1 MHLFLLSI
9 NNSGS
14 SILYEK
20 IRQSKYTTTLPD
32 EGQFIQGFAG
42 PNPFVLNCPY
52 LFSERYHDFA
62 FEKNYDWDSIKI
74 LWNSFWKED
83 LIKVEKSPPNVVR
96 AHMLKRHFEN
106 SEFIIQVRNPYQI
119 ATSILKLRPDVS
131 IERSCMHV
139 ASCFFEQYKNYY
151 SYTDKVVKYEDMIY
165 NKDKINDIFKDLG
178 IIDFNLD
185 VNSRPVKHY
194 TESKIKNFD
203 KQVSDKVYK
212 IGKEIFNSVKTEIN
226 FFGYEL

>member
-32 EGQFIQGFAG
+32 EGQFIHGFAG

-52 LFSERYHDFA
+52 MFSEKYHDFA
-62 FEKNYDWDSIKI
+62 LEKNYDWESIKT
-74 LWNSFWKED
+74 LWNSFWED
-83 LIKVEKSPPNVVR
+83 NLIKVEKSPPNVVR
-96 AHMLKRHFEN
+96 VHMLKRHFEN

-119 ATSILKLRPDVS
+119 ATSILKLRPDIS

-151 SYTDKVVKYEDMIY
+151 SYTDKVVKYEDMVY
-165 NKDKINDIFKDLG
+165 NRGIVNNIFRDLG
-178 IIDFNLD
+178 IKDFDLD
-185 VNSRPVKHY
+185 ANSNPVKQY

-203 KQVSDKVYK
+203 KPVSDQVLKT
-212 IGKEIFNSVKTEIN
+212 GKEIFKSVETEIN

>member
-52 LFSERYHDFA
+52 MFSERYHDFA
-62 FEKNYDWDSIKI
+62 LERNYDWESIKT
-74 LWNSFWKED
+74 LWNSFWKEN
-83 LIKVEKSPPNVVR
+83 LIKVEKSPPNVIR
-96 AHMLKRHFEN
+96 AHMLKRHFNN
-106 SEFIIQVRNPYQI
+106 SEFVIQVRNPYQI
-119 ATSILKLRPDVS
+119 VTSILKLRPDISV
-131 IERSCMHV
+131 ERSCAHV
-139 ASCFFEQYKNYY
+139 ASCFFEQYKNYH
-151 SYTDKVVKYEDMIY
+151 SYTDKVIKYEDMIH
-165 NKDKINDIFKDLG
+165 NKDNINTIFKDLG

-185 VNSRPVKHY
+185 ADSNPVKQY
-194 TESKIKNFD
+194 SESKIKNFD
-203 KQVSDKVYK
+203 KPVSDKVYK
-212 IGKEIFNSVKTEIN
+212 IGKEIFQSVKEEID

>member
-32 EGQFIQGFAG
+32 EGQFIHGFAG

-52 LFSERYHDFA
+52 MFSERYHDFA
-62 FEKNYDWDSIKI
+62 LEKNYDWDSIKT
-74 LWNSFWKED
+74 LWNSFWEND

-106 SEFIIQVRNPYQI
+106 SEFVIQVRNPYQI
-119 ATSILKLRPDVS
+119 TTSILKLRPDIS

-151 SYTDKVVKYEDMIY
+151 SYTDKVVKYEDMVY
-165 NKDKINDIFKDLG
+165 NKDTVNNIFRDLG
-178 IIDFNLD
+178 IKDFDLD
-185 VNSRPVKHY
+185 TNSSPVKQY

-203 KQVSDKVYK
+203 KPVSDQVLKT
-212 IGKEIFNSVKTEIN
+212 GKEIFKSVETEIN

>member
-52 LFSERYHDFA
+52 MFSERYHDFA
-62 FEKNYDWDSIKI
+62 LEKNYDWKSIKT
-74 LWNSFWKED
+74 LWNSFWKKD

-106 SEFIIQVRNPYQI
+106 SEFVIQVRNPYQI
-119 ATSILKLRPDVS
+119 VTSILKLRDDVS
-131 IERSCMHV
+131 IERSCAHV

-165 NKDKINDIFKDLG
+165 NKDAVNSILKNLG
-178 IIDFNLD
+178 ILDFDLD
-185 VNSRPVKHY
+185 VNSNPVKQY

-203 KQVSDKVYK
+203 KPVSDKVYK
-212 IGKEIFNSVKTEIN
+212 VGKEIFQSVKKEIN

>member
-32 EGQFIQGFAG
+32 EGQFIHGFAG

-52 LFSERYHDFA
+52 MFSERYHDFA
-62 FEKNYDWDSIKI
+62 LEKNYDWDSIKT
-74 LWNSFWKED
+74 LWNSFWEND

-96 AHMLKRHFEN
+96 AHMLKRHFKN
-106 SEFIIQVRNPYQI
+106 SEFVIQVRNPYQI
-119 ATSILKLRPDVS
+119 TTSILKLRPDIS

-151 SYTDKVVKYEDMIY
+151 SYTDKVVKYEDMVY
-165 NKDKINDIFKDLG
+165 NKDTVNNIFRDLG
-178 IIDFNLD
+178 IKDFDLD
-185 VNSRPVKHY
+185 TNSSPVKQY

-203 KQVSDKVYK
+203 KPVSDQVLKT
-212 IGKEIFNSVKTEIN
+212 GKEIFKSVETEIN

>member
-14 SILYEK
+14 SILHEK

-52 LFSERYHDFA
+52 MFSERYHDFA
-62 FEKNYDWDSIKI
+62 LERNYDWHSIKT

-96 AHMLKRHFEN
+96 AHMLKRHFQN
-106 SEFIIQVRNPYQI
+106 SKFIIQVRNPYQI
-119 ATSILKLRPDVS
+119 VTSILKLRPDISV
-131 IERSCMHV
+131 ERSCMHV
-139 ASCFFEQYKNYY
+139 SSCFFEQYKNYY
-151 SYTDKVVKYEDMIY
+151 SYTDKVIKYEDMIY
-165 NKDKINDIFKDLG
+165 NKDNVNNIFKDLG
-178 IIDFNLD
+178 IIDFDLD
-185 VNSRPVKHY
+185 VNSNPVKQY

-203 KQVSDKVYK
+203 KPVPDKVYK
-212 IGKEIFNSVKTEIN
+212 VGKDIFQSVKEEIN

>member
-1 MHLFLLSI
+1 MYLFLLSV

-52 LFSERYHDFA
+52 MFSERYHDFA
-62 FEKNYDWDSIKI
+62 LEKNYDWNSIKK
-74 LWNSFWKED
+74 LWNSYWEEN
-83 LIKVEKSPPNVVR
+83 LIKIEKSPPNIVR
-96 AHMLKRHFEN
+96 AHMLKNHFKN
-106 SEFIIQVRNPYQI
+106 SKFIIQIRNPYQI

-131 IERSCMHV
+131 IERACGHV
-139 ASCFFEQYKNYY
+139 ASCFFEQYKNYF
-151 SYTDKVVKYEDMIY
+151 SYTDKVVRYEDMICH
-165 NKDKINDIFKDLG
+165 KDKVNAIFKDIG
-178 IIDFNLD
+178 IEDFNLD
-185 VNSRPVKHY
+185 AESNPVKYY
-194 TESKIKNFD
+194 TENKIKNFD
-203 KQVSDKVYK
+203 KKIPDEVLK
-212 IGKEIFNSVKTEIN
+212 IGKNIFQAVKTEIN

>member
-32 EGQFIQGFAG
+32 EGQFIRGFSG

-52 LFSERYHDFA
+52 MFSERYHDFSL
-62 FEKNYDWDSIKI
+62 EKNYDWFSIKT
-74 LWNSFWKED
+74 LWNSFWEED

-119 ATSILKLRPDVS
+119 VTSILKLRPDIS
-131 IERSCMHV
+131 IERSCAHV
-139 ASCFFEQYKNYY
+139 ASCFFEQYKNYF
-151 SYTDKVVKYEDMIY
+151 SYTDRVVKYEDMIY
-165 NKDKINDIFKDLG
+165 DKNKINNIFKDLG
-178 IIDFNLD
+178 IKDFDL
-185 VNSRPVKHY
+185 NSESNPVKHY
-194 TESKIKNFD
+194 KENKITNFD
-203 KQVSDKVYK
+203 KKIPDDVFK
-212 IGKEIFNSVKTEIN
+212 IGKEIFQAVKSEIN
-226 FFGYEL
+226 FFGYDL

>member
-1 MHLFLLSI
+1 MHLFLLSV

-52 LFSERYHDFA
+52 MFSERYYDFA
-62 FEKNYDWDSIKI
+62 LERNYDWESIKT

-83 LIKVEKSPPNVVR
+83 LIKVEKSPPNVIR

-119 ATSILKLRPDVS
+119 VTSILKLRPDIS
-131 IERSCMHV
+131 IERACAHV

-151 SYTDKVVKYEDMIY
+151 SYTDKVVRYEDMIY
-165 NKDKINDIFKDLG
+165 NKDGVNLIFKDLG
-178 IIDFNLD
+178 IIDFDLD
-185 VNSRPVKHY
+185 SDSSPVKQY

-212 IGKEIFNSVKTEIN
+212 VGKEIFQSVKEEIN

>member
-1 MHLFLLSI
+1 MYIFLLSI

-42 PNPFVLNCPY
+42 PNPFALNCPY
-52 LFSERYHDFA
+52 MFSERYHDFA
-62 FEKNYDWDSIKI
+62 FEKNYDWNSIKT

-83 LIKVEKSPPNVVR
+83 LIKVEKSPPNVIR
-96 AHMLKRHFEN
+96 AHMLRRHFEN
-106 SEFIIQVRNPYQI
+106 SQFIIQVRNPYQI
-119 ATSILKLRPDVS
+119 VTSILKLRPDVS
-131 IERSCMHV
+131 IERACGHV

-151 SYTDKVVKYEDMIY
+151 SYTNKIVKYEDMVY
-165 NKDKINDIFKDLG
+165 NKQNVNDIFKDLG
-178 IIDFNLD
+178 IIDFDID
-185 VNSRPVKHY
+185 VDSNPVKQY
-194 TESKIKNFD
+194 KQSKIENFD
-203 KQVSDKVYK
+203 KPISDKVYK
-212 IGKEIFNSVKTEIN
+212 IGKDIFKTVKTEIE

>member
-52 LFSERYHDFA
+52 MFSERYHDFA
-62 FEKNYDWDSIKI
+62 FEKNYDWNSIKT

-83 LIKVEKSPPNVVR
+83 LIKVEKSPPNVIR
-96 AHMLKRHFEN
+96 AHMLRRHFEN
-106 SEFIIQVRNPYQI
+106 SQFIIQVRNPYQI
-119 ATSILKLRPDVS
+119 VTSILKLRPDVS
-131 IERSCMHV
+131 IERSCGHV

-151 SYTDKVVKYEDMIY
+151 SYTNKIVKYEDMVY
-165 NKDKINDIFKDLG
+165 NKQDVNDIFKDLG
-178 IIDFNLD
+178 IIDFDID
-185 VNSRPVKHY
+185 VDSNPVKQY
-194 TESKIKNFD
+194 KQSKIENFD
-203 KQVSDKVYK
+203 KPISNKVYK
-212 IGKEIFNSVKTEIN
+212 IGKDIFQTVKTEIE

>member
-52 LFSERYHDFA
+52 MFSERYHDFA
-62 FEKNYDWDSIKI
+62 LENNYDWEKIKD
-74 LWNSFWKED
+74 LWNSYWNQD
-83 LIKVEKSPPNVVR
+83 LIKVEKSPPNVIR
-96 AHMLKRHFEN
+96 AHMLKRHFDN
-106 SEFIIQVRNPYQI
+106 SKFVIQVRNPYQI
-119 ATSILKLRPDVS
+119 VTSILKLRPDIS
-131 IERSCMHV
+131 IERGCNHV
-139 ASCFFEQYKNYY
+139 ASCFFEQYKNYF
-151 SYTDKVVKYEDMIY
+151 SYTDKVIKYEDMIY
-165 NKDKINDIFKDLG
+165 NRESVNEVLKSLG
-178 IIDFNLD
+178 ILDFNLD
-185 VNSRPVKHY
+185 ANSNPVKNY
-194 TESKIKNFD
+194 KESKIQNFD
-203 KQVSDKVYK
+203 KPVSDKVYK
-212 IGKEIFNSVKTEIN
+212 IGKEIFQLAKMEIN

>member
-1 MHLFLLSI
+1 MHLFLLPI

-20 IRQSKYTTTLPD
+20 IRQSRYITTLPN

-52 LFSERYHDFA
+52 MFSERYHDFA
-62 FEKNYDWDSIKI
+62 WEKNYNWKKIKE
-74 LWNSFWKED
+74 LWNSYWQKD

-96 AHMLKRHFEN
+96 AHMLKRHFDN

-119 ATSILKLRPDVS
+119 VASILKLRPDVS
-131 IERSCMHV
+131 VERACGHV
-139 ASCFFEQYKNYY
+139 ASCFFEQYKNFF
-151 SYTDKVVKYEDMIY
+151 SYTDRVITYEDMVY
-165 NKDKINDIFKDLG
+165 NKESVNNIFRGLG
-178 IIDFNLD
+178 IQDFDLD
-185 VNSRPVKHY
+185 INSNPVKQY

-203 KQVSDKVYK
+203 KPISDKVYK
-212 IGKEIFNSVKTEIN
+212 VGKEIFQTVKTEIN

>member
-52 LFSERYHDFA
+52 MFSERYHDFA
-62 FEKNYDWDSIKI
+62 FEKNYDWQSIKT
-74 LWNSFWKED
+74 LWNSFWEED
-83 LIKVEKSPPNVVR
+83 LIKVEKSPPNVIR
-96 AHMLKRHFEN
+96 AHILKRHFEN
-106 SEFIIQVRNPYQI
+106 SQFIIQVRNPYQI
-119 ATSILKLRPDVS
+119 VTSILKLRQDVS
-131 IERSCMHV
+131 VERACAHV

-151 SYTDKVVKYEDMIY
+151 SYTDKVVRYEDMIY
-165 NKDKINDIFKDLG
+165 NKDKVNQIFKDLG
-178 IIDFNLD
+178 ITDFDLD
-185 VNSRPVKHY
+185 VNSSPVKQY

-203 KQVSDKVYK
+203 KPISNNVYQ
-212 IGKEIFNSVKTEIN
+212 IGKEVFQIVKTEIN